1 IKSLKSQL
9 VLGQGTTRGG
19 IFDSVGFTGV
29 QMYSDNDMKPD
40 SMQGFAPVIRGIA
53 RSNAEVTVYQNGHSI
68 YKATVPP
75 GPFEFSDMYPTGSS
89 GDLQVVIKESDGT
102 QSSFI
107 VPYATLPVLQREGQ
121 VQYGLVAGKT
131 HQDGSGSRA
140 EDFNFIQ

>member
-1 IKSLKSQL
+1 
-9 VLGQGTTRGG
+9 
-19 IFDSVGFTGV
+19 
-29 QMYSDNDMKPD
+29 MYSDNDMKPD

-89 GDLQVVIKESDGT
+89 GDLKVVIKESDGS

-107 VPYATLPVLQREGQ
+107 VPLRHIAGAT
-121 VQYGLVAGKT
+121 A
-131 HQDGSGSRA
+131 
-140 EDFNFIQ
+140 